1 MNDRKGHRKLRLTS
15 RKHFKPK
22 PKLPK
27 SLKIS
32 ISMQHVSVLKVSVPI
47 DLVNFHVSIPLSMF
61 LDSPVPTVC
70 VLHRRLQSLGK
81 IPQGIAKCCFNELI
95 YFYTLS
101 LGWSTSIQNGMLV
114 VVEVSCLEKSPGPIL
129 LKTIKV
135 NSDFT
140 WTVTYR
146 GHLVSNKCEVL
157 QRFPSLINTG
167 KFVA

>member
-32 ISMQHVSVLKVSVPI
+32 ISMQHVSVLKVSLPI

-81 IPQGIAKCCFNELI
+81 IPQG
-95 YFYTLS
+95 S
-101 LGWSTSIQNGMLV
+101 
-114 VVEVSCLEKSPGPIL
+114 
-129 LKTIKV
+129 
-135 NSDFT
+135 
-140 WTVTYR
+140 
-146 GHLVSNKCEVL
+146 
-157 QRFPSLINTG
+157 
-167 KFVA
+167 